1 LPQASVGKPQKEKE
15 INMMKKMILVLAGL
29 LLAQSSLA
37 SDVEELTGLL
47 HEFLANSSTRAAH
60 ERFWAD
66 DLVYTSSSGLR
77 FGKADILAGFEQEDE
92 AAEEPSVAYS
102 GDNVDIRLYGDTA
115 VVAFRLVGTPAD
127 GSGSSYYYNT
137 GTFLKREGEW
147 RVIAW
152 QATRIPAE

>member
-1 LPQASVGKPQKEKE
+1 MRYMTLAVAKLAVFCLLTTTAAASEADREALG
-15 INMMKKMILVLAGL
+15 
-29 LLAQSSLA
+29 
-37 SDVEELTGLL
+37 TLL
-47 HEFLANSSTRAAH
+47 HDFLAHATEQAAH
-60 ERFWAD
+60 ARFWAE

-92 AAEEPSVAYS
+92 AAEEPPVAYS

-115 VVAFRLVGTPAD
+115 IIAFRLVGTPAD
-127 GSGSSYYYNT
+127 GTGTSYYYNT

-147 RVIAW
+147 RVVAW

>member
-1 LPQASVGKPQKEKE
+1 
-15 INMMKKMILVLAGL
+15 MRYMTCGL
-29 LLAQSSLA
+29 TLLAWLWLMPATAAA
-37 SDVEELTGLL
+37 SDADREALSTLL
-47 HEFLANSSTRAAH
+47 HDFLARATEQAAH

-77 FGKADILAGFEQEDE
+77 FGKADILAGFEQDDE
-92 AAEEPSVAYS
+92 AAEEPPVAYS

>member
-1 LPQASVGKPQKEKE
+1 
-15 INMMKKMILVLAGL
+15 MTCGL
-29 LLAQSSLA
+29 MLLAWLWLMPATAAA
-37 SDVEELTGLL
+37 SDADREALSTLL
-47 HEFLANSSTRAAH
+47 HDFLARPTEQAAH

-77 FGKADILAGFEQEDE
+77 FGKADILAGFEQDDE
-92 AAEEPSVAYS
+92 AAEEPPVAYS

>member
-1 LPQASVGKPQKEKE
+1 
-15 INMMKKMILVLAGL
+15 MRYMTCGL
-29 LLAQSSLA
+29 MLLAWLWLMPATAAAIDADREALS
-37 SDVEELTGLL
+37 TLL
-47 HEFLANSSTRAAH
+47 HDFLARATEQAAH

-77 FGKADILAGFEQEDE
+77 FGKADILAGFEQDDE
-92 AAEEPSVAYS
+92 AAEEPPAAYS